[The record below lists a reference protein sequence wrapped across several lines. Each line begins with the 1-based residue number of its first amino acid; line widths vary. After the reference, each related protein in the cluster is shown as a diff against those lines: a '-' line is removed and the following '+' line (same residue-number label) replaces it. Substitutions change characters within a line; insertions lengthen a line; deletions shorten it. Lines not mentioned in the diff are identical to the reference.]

1 MKRWTETDVQHSIL
15 QHIMSSCCTEFVIYI
30 AIVLLCTSGKWVL
43 SIILPIIDKEHSIR
57 LRADFPSVTVLR
69 LISSSVRCLLTL
81 DNGFFCWI
89 TFQKSIV
96 KFRIFRSLILI
107 LMGYIEREGWRQTPT
122 HSAKYYVLFYD
133 STSMNKTEN
142 NCFHFEKWTLM
153 VLLIL
158 LLDKISWRPLPLPL
172 PHSDDINQTFRH
184 FHYNVSVC

>member
-1 MKRWTETDVQHSIL
+1 MKTETDVQHSIL

-81 DNGFFCWI
+81 DNGFFFGYFPKINCKI
-89 TFQKSIV
+89 SNFQKFDIDID
-96 KFRIFRSLILI
+96 RL
-107 LMGYIEREGWRQTPT
+107 YWEREGRRQTPT

-158 LLDKISWRPLPLPL
+158 LLDKISRRPLPLPFASL
-172 PHSDDINQTFRH
+172 RW
-184 FHYNVSVC
+184 Y